1 MSKNVDASLSPLA
14 IADVVNEVQIEEVK
28 RDYPIVA
35 EMIDYIRWLADQD
48 LSFEITAGQVWA
60 LFHEG
65 VRQGRYWNEVCYDL
79 GLPEREDW

>member
-1 MSKNVDASLSPLA
+1 MSKILTTTISPSAL
-14 IADVVNEVQIEEVK
+14 ADVVNEVKSFEV
-28 RDYPIVA
+28 RNDYPIVA

-48 LSFEITAGQVWA
+48 VSLQLTIGQVWA

-65 VRQGRYWNEVCYDL
+65 VRQGRIWNEVCYDL